1 MLRLITRYVLL
12 CFVFPWFRSGIC
24 AWQREF
30 LWYQLSLVRLYWGLE
45 VRTQDC
51 TGVIYYVGIIYGWY
65 WTWDYNGQ
73 GLVSI
78 RLFFSFASY
87 YTITESIDRTLWVNH
102 YFPFCFSP
110 PRP

>member
-12 CFVFPWFRSGIC
+12 CF
-24 AWQREF
+24 
-30 LWYQLSLVRLYWGLE
+30 LSLVRLYWGLE
-45 VRTQDC
+45 VRTRNC

-78 RLFFSFASY
+78 RLFFSLLLIIQLQNLSTGLY
-87 YTITESIDRTLWVNH
+87 G
-102 YFPFCFSP
+102 
-110 PRP
+110 